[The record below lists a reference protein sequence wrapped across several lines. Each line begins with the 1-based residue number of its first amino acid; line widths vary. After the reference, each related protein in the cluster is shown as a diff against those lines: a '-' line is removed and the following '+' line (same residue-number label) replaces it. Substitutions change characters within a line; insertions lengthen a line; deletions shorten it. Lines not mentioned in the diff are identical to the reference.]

1 MNVKLEICAG
11 SIHDFE
17 NLKDL
22 RVDRFELNSAVEL
35 GGLTPDL
42 NTLKA
47 ARLTTNKPIIAMLRC
62 RVGNFIY
69 SQKELSIMYAMA
81 QKLLENGAD
90 GLAFGF
96 LNPDYQ
102 LDVPAIKKLKEIAKD
117 KELVFHRAID
127 SIQDK
132 DSAIETLISLNIKR
146 ILLMGL
152 PKEGLDLCT
161 MRIKKLEEKYGT
173 RIELM
178 PGGGV
183 REDNILDIIKETKVK
198 NIHGSFKK
206 VIKDPKTFESY
217 NLVDVQRVKDI
228 LKILEK

>member
-42 NTLKA
+42 NTLKE
-47 ARLTTNKPIIAMLRC
+47 ARLITDKPIIAMLRC

-96 LNPDYQ
+96 LNPDYK

-132 DSAIETLISLNIKR
+132 DSAIDTLISLNIKR
-146 ILLMGL
+146 VLLMGL
-152 PKEGLDLCT
+152 PKEDLNLCMT
-161 MRIKKLEEKYGT
+161 RIKRLEEKYGAK
-173 RIELM
+173 IELM

-183 REDNILDIIKETKVK
+183 REDNVLDIIKETKVK

-206 VIKDPKTFESY
+206 VIKDPKTFEGY
-217 NLVDVQRVKDI
+217 NLVDAQRVKNV

>member
-47 ARLTTNKPIIAMLRC
+47 ARLITDKPIIAMLRC

-81 QKLLENGAD
+81 QKLLENGEYMMRMAYEVSAFTLEAD
-90 GLAFGF
+90 DAPENFHAPL
-96 LNPDYQ
+96 Y
-102 LDVPAIKKLKEIAKD
+102 VPAGEPAVAED
-117 KELVFHRAID
+117 V
-127 SIQDK
+127 
-132 DSAIETLISLNIKR
+132 ISDVNQSER
-146 ILLMGL
+146 L
-152 PKEGLDLCT
+152 PVADA
-161 MRIKKLEEKYGT
+161 
-173 RIELM
+173 
-178 PGGGV
+178 
-183 REDNILDIIKETKVK
+183 
-198 NIHGSFKK
+198 
-206 VIKDPKTFESY
+206 
-217 NLVDVQRVKDI
+217 
-228 LKILEK
+228 